1 MEWLEQLSD
10 QAGRSWLY
18 LTQGKVLAVVFG
30 IVFALIAVGLLI
42 LSRTKWGRAKPL
54 TKFVVVSV
62 LLHVWLL
69 MYAVGSRRI
78 LPQGNPDGSQSSLA
92 QRSVSVEFESAAV
105 DGSATLDDS
114 VEAGESSA
122 AAEGTLAANPW
133 EAPIADESLP
143 MPPGLDAAQ
152 SSLDL
157 ASDLE
162 SFQPMAMPE
171 LPPEPVAQEP
181 TLPPPEQTVA
191 EVMPPVVEQRST
203 DPLNA
208 DRFGS
213 EDRLG
218 DAGRMQ
224 ESLAEDPVYPPDASQ
239 LVQQQ
244 SANRDRTRPA
254 PNPNLP
260 AEYQLRQAPNR
271 LQAASAFGADGDSEA
286 AVQAGLRW
294 LAGAQSPRGY
304 WDAAAYGAGTETYAL
319 NKDRYKT
326 GETADTA
333 ITGLA
338 LLAFLSA
345 GHTHQAGDY
354 QANVRRGLEFLID
367 SQMPSGDMSG
377 PKQVGRSNA
386 VVNSRMYCHA
396 ISMLALAEAYA
407 MTRDDALRE
416 SLLKATR
423 YTINA
428 QDTRGGGWR
437 YLPQSPGDLSLFGWQ
452 AMALKSVARSGIQI
466 PLEVQRRMQF
476 FVNSCSTGRYGGLAK
491 YMPRE
496 ERPTATMTAEALAC
510 RLLLDFPLTEEATR
524 EAKSLILSELPGTGT
539 DNVYF
544 WYYATLALFQLQD
557 SDWSAWN
564 LALKRRLLET
574 QRPVY
579 DAQAGSWDP
588 DRIWGGYG
596 GRVYSTAISC
606 LCLEVYYRY
615 LPLYGGAQMAQQRR
629 PLQR

>member
-1 MEWLEQLSD
+1 MDWLEQLSD
-10 QAGRSWLY
+10 QVWRSWLY

-30 IVFALIAVGLLI
+30 IVFALIAIGLLI

-69 MYAVGSRRI
+69 MYAVGSRRV
-78 LPQGNPDGSQSSLA
+78 LPQGDPDGDKSSLT
-92 QRSVSVEFESAAV
+92 QRTVAVEFEPAA
-105 DGSATLDDS
+105 LDDS
-114 VEAGESSA
+114 NSLDTPSETTELASND
-122 AAEGTLAANPW
+122 EGNLAANPW
-133 EAPIADESLP
+133 EAPIADEALP
-143 MPPGLDAAQ
+143 MPPGLDSAQEPIALAA
-152 SSLDL
+152 
-157 ASDLE
+157 DLE

-171 LPPEPVAQEP
+171 LPPEPAAKEP
-181 TLPPPEQTVA
+181 ELPPPPVDQSVA
-191 EVMPPVVEQRST
+191 EVLPPVIEPESNAPPTT
-203 DPLNA
+203 DSFEA
-208 DRFGS
+208 MDRFPAA
-213 EDRLG
+213 
-218 DAGRMQ
+218 DARNA
-224 ESLAEDPVYPPDASQ
+224 LADNQIYPPGALQ
-239 LVQQQ
+239 LVQQN
-244 SANRDRTRPA
+244 AADRTQT

-260 AEYQLRQAPNR
+260 QEYQLRQAPNR
-271 LQAASAFGADGDSEA
+271 LQVASAFGADADSEA
-286 AVQAGLRW
+286 AVQAGLSW
-294 LAGAQSPRGY
+294 LASAQSPLGY

-345 GHTHQAGDY
+345 GHTHQAGEY
-354 QANVRRGLEFLID
+354 QANVRRGLAFLID
-367 SQMPSGDMSG
+367 AQMPSGDMSG

-407 MTRDDALRE
+407 MTRDSALRE

-428 QDTRGGGWR
+428 RDLRGGGWR

-452 AMALKSVARSGIQI
+452 AMAIKSVSRSGIQI

-476 FVNSCSTGRYGGLAK
+476 FVDSCSTGRYGGLAK

-496 ERPTATMTAEALAC
+496 ERPTATMTAEAMAC
-510 RLLLDFPLTEEATR
+510 RLLLDFPMTEEATR
-524 EAKSLILSELPGTGT
+524 EAKSMILSELPGSGP

-557 SDWSAWN
+557 SDWTAWN

-579 DAQAGSWDP
+579 DVQAGSWDP

-615 LPLYGGAQMAQQRR
+615 LPLYGSGQVAQGRR